1 MSDVKILHP
10 DVQYAVRKA
19 EKTSFFSLLK
29 GNGQTNRLP
38 VAETPSSHTFVSLP
52 EEVDILKGKI
62 LGQNG
67 GFLVKMGIFPK

>member
-19 EKTSFFSLLK
+19 EKTFFFFIAQ
-29 GNGQTNRLP
+29 GQWTNES
-38 VAETPSSHTFVSLP
+38 VASCRNPIESYIP